1 MERRR
6 WTKEEIEYLSERWG
20 DVSIKGLAKKFNRSI
35 NSVSLKANRI
45 GLGNFNL
52 SGDYLTLFQ
61 LGQALNMH
69 NNLYMVYTKWVGAG
83 LPIKHKTVV
92 SRKIKVIYIEDFWE
106 WAEQHQE
113 MVNFSRMEK
122 NILGIEPEWVDVKRK
137 TDGLTKNLKR
147 IWTTTEIHVLEQML
161 LGKYTYAEIAKSLKR
176 TECSI
181 TSKVHDLKKNI
192 KKDIKM
198 VWDEEEEE

>member
-6 WTKEEIEYLSERWG
+6 WTKEEIDYLSEKWG
-20 DVSIKGLAKKFNRSI
+20 NVSKKAMAKTLNRTVKAI
-35 NSVSLKANRI
+35 NLRADQMR
-45 GLGNFNL
+45 LGNFNL

-61 LGQALNMH
+61 LVQAMDMH
-69 NNLYMVYTKWVGAG
+69 NNLYMVYTKWVEAG
-83 LPIKHKTVV
+83 LPIKYKTTIT
-92 SRKIKVIYIEDFWE
+92 RKIKIIYIEDFWK

-113 MVNFSRMEK
+113 MVDFSRTEK